1 MPQPWQH
8 DPEYR
13 SRNAATEGVTD
24 DATTAAIAEIQR
36 KVGCLYS
43 LMVFNLVLGG
53 IAAVIWFIALLAHG

>member
-8 DPEYR
+8 DPEYKPR
-13 SRNAATEGVTD
+13 HAAPKDVASD
-24 DATTAAIAEIQR
+24 TTAAAIADIQR

-43 LMVFNLVLGG
+43 LMVFNLVMGG